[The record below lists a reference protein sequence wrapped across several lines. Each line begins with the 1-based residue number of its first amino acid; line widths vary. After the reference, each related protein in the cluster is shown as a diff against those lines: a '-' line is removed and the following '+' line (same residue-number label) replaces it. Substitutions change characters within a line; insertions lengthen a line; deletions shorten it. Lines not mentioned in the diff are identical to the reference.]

1 MTSWV
6 LALFAFAAFFAGY
19 RFYSKYL
26 AEQVFR
32 LDPDFT
38 TPAHRF
44 NDGIDFVPT
53 NRFVLWG
60 HHFTS
65 VAGAAPIVGPA
76 IAMIWGWGPALA
88 WVLVGTVFIAG
99 IHDFG
104 TLWASARNRGVSMGA
119 IARNVISP
127 RAFNLFLLIIFFL
140 MLMVN
145 AVFAVIIG
153 TLFTNFPA
161 SVIPYWMQIP
171 IALTIGWLIYR
182 RGVGVLWPALI
193 GLLLLL
199 ALVGVGAAVPVS
211 LPASIGGLPDVA
223 WWTAIMLAYGA
234 LASRLPVWLL
244 LQPRD
249 FMNAHLLFIG
259 LILIYLGVFVG
270 RPEIVAPI
278 YNTALPPDTPPLLP
292 LLFVTIACGAISGF
306 HGLVSSGTTSKQ
318 INRETDARFIGYLGS
333 TGEGLLAVA
342 AILAC
347 AAGFATFDA
356 WSVHY
361 ESWAHASSSGIA
373 AFVSGAG
380 SFMGHLGLP
389 VTLGT
394 TFVSMM
400 VVCFAATS
408 LDTSMRLQRF
418 VLAELGRQYRVPVL
432 ANINFTTALV
442 FVLCVTLAFFA
453 DPERPGQGGMIL
465 WPLFGT
471 TNQLTAALSLLI
483 LTLIFWYTKRPYL
496 LTLIPFLFV
505 ATVTTWAMFINVGNY
520 LAQGNLLLTGIGG
533 LLLALNI
540 WLILEGVAAIRRPRQ
555 ADDVLESG

>member
-520 LAQGNLLLTGIGG
+520 LAQGNLLLTGIGS

>member
-6 LALFAFAAFFAGY
+6 LALFAFAAFFVGY
-19 RFYSKYL
+19 RFYSKFL

-32 LDPDFT
+32 LDPQFT

-44 NDGIDFVPT
+44 EDGIDFVPT

-171 IALTIGWLIYR
+171 IAIVIGWLIYR

-211 LPASIGGLPDVA
+211 LPETMGGMPSIA

-234 LASRLPVWLL
+234 IASRLPVWLL

-259 LILIYLGVFVG
+259 LILIYLGVFIG

-278 YNTALPPDTPPLLP
+278 YNTAVPPDTPPLLP

-318 INRETDARFIGYLGS
+318 ISRETDARFIGYLGS

-347 AAGFATFDA
+347 AAGFATFEA
-356 WSVHY
+356 WSAHY
-361 ESWAHASSSGIA
+361 ETWAHASASGIA

-380 SFMGHLGLP
+380 SFMAHLGLP

-418 VLAELGRQYRVPVL
+418 VLAELGRQYKLPAL
-432 ANINFTTALV
+432 ANINFATALV
-442 FVLCVTLAFFA
+442 FVLCVVLAFFA
-453 DPERPGQGGMIL
+453 DPDRPGQGGMIL

-483 LTLIFWYTKRPYL
+483 LTLIFWYTRRPYL

-505 ATVTTWAMFINVGNY
+505 ATVTTWSMFINVGNY

-533 LLLALNI
+533 LLLTLNV
-540 WLILEGVAAIRRPRQ
+540 WLILEGVAAVRRPRQ
-555 ADDVLESG
+555 ASDVLESG

>member
-1 MTSWV
+1 M
-6 LALFAFAAFFAGY
+6 LALFAFAAFFVGY
-19 RFYSKYL
+19 RFYSKFL
-26 AEQVFR
+26 AERVFR

-104 TLWASARNRGVSMGA
+104 TLWASTRNRGESMGA
-119 IARNVISP
+119 MARRVISP
-127 RAFNLFLLIIFFL
+127 RAFSLFLLIIFFL

-153 TLFTNFPA
+153 TLFANFPA

-171 IALTIGWLIYR
+171 IAITIGWLIYR

-193 GLLLLL
+193 GLLLML

-211 LPASIGGLPDVA
+211 LPDEIAGAPSVA

-234 LASRLPVWLL
+234 IASRLPVWLL

-259 LILIYLGVFVG
+259 LVMIYLGVFVG

-278 YNTALPPDTPPLLP
+278 YNTAVPPDTPPLLP

-318 INRETDARFIGYLGS
+318 LNRETDARLIGYLGS

-342 AILAC
+342 AILAT
-347 AAGFATFDA
+347 AAGFATFEA
-356 WSVHY
+356 WNTHY
-361 ESWAHASSSGIA
+361 ESWAQASSSGIA

-380 SFMGHLGLP
+380 NFMGYLGLP
-389 VTLGT
+389 VALGT

-418 VLAELGRQYRVPVL
+418 VLAELGRQYKLPAL
-432 ANINFTTALV
+432 SNINVATALV
-442 FVLCVTLAFFA
+442 FVLCMTLAFFA

-471 TNQLTAALSLLI
+471 TNQLTAAMSLLI
-483 LTLIFWYTKRPYL
+483 LSLIFWYTKRPYL
-496 LTLIPFLFV
+496 LTLIPFVFV

-520 LAQGNLLLTGIGG
+520 LADGNLLLTGVGG

-540 WLILEGVAAIRRPRQ
+540 WLLLEGVAAVRHRRLPS
-555 ADDVLESG
+555 DVLETN

>member
-119 IARNVISP
+119 IARKVISP

>member
-278 YNTALPPDTPPLLP
+278 YNPALPPDTPPLLP

-520 LAQGNLLLTGIGG
+520 LAQGNLLLTGIGS